1 LSSRFWKKADF
12 FTAFIELDYLLSIK
26 HIRLDPCSVRDAL
39 NNLYAEVDR
48 VAAGAQDV
56 SGDATRYARAA
67 LQATNDRSNRVTR
80 GLIVRTLLLKA
91 AASDVA
97 AK

>member
-1 LSSRFWKKADF
+1 
-12 FTAFIELDYLLSIK
+12 
-26 HIRLDPCSVRDAL
+26 
-39 NNLYAEVDR
+39 VDR